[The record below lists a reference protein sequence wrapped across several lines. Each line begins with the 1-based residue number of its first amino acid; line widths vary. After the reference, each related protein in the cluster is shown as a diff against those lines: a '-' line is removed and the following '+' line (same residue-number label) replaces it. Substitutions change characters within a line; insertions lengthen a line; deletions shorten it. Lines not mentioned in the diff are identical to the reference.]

1 MTKLRYLILLFL
13 ISNVFSSECYDKRK
27 PSGSKD
33 CKDLAVA
40 EGTQY
45 CCYLKTKKS
54 GETGCWELTKAQYD
68 NIEDTISE
76 LEKEADNDDKVD
88 KLDCKNDYIKFYLF
102 SLLLLILL

>member
-13 ISNVFSSECYDKRK
+13 ISNVFSSECYDKGN

-40 EGTQY
+40 EGKEY
-45 CCYLKTKKS
+45 CCYLKAKS
-54 GETGCWELTKAQYD
+54 GIIGCFELTKAQYD

-76 LEKEADNDDKVD
+76 LEKEAGNGEKVE